1 MVCALKSHC
10 GCACLELSL
19 GFVCGLLPVDNF
31 DRLLI
36 NTLLTSY
43 SEYVGCFDSLWICL
57 MS

>member
-10 GCACLELSL
+10 GCAYLELSL
-19 GFVCGLLPVDNF
+19 GFVCSLLPVDNF

-43 SEYVGCFDSLWICL
+43 SKYVGCFDSLSKCL